1 MEIGQFIIISLMCG
15 FACVHYYKLGMRTG
29 AERMIQALHTAK
41 IISYDGDHIT
51 PYGAN
56 ILGNK
61 IKQILFK

>member
-41 IISYDGDHIT
+41 IISYDGDGEIY
-51 PYGAN
+51 PN
-56 ILGNK
+56 PF
-61 IKQILFK
+61 FKKV